1 MAKAPMASRKPPVP
15 KRGHREDDESAEPG
29 PLVKESTQAPTSR
42 GKPTREEKQEAVLK
56 ILEGLRVLQISSPEE
71 LQSIFDA
78 SPGRPQTTLPKH
90 EKVVCVYD
98 LETTGLGK
106 TDVRPLSFSVFKF
119 YIVLIMSVLNRALAS
134 LKWVP
139 LQSFIRNRAPGP
151 RSTRFMGYGM
161 CAIFGVLFRSKAYF
175 LPTST
180 PEKEVS
186 PGVPHAH
193 TAKSLR
199 AMGTKPFSKDVGPR
213 FRAFL
218 DKHGV
223 TILAAHNGKRY
234 DHRIMAFHGFQPQ
247 RGVLAADTMV
257 S

>member
-1 MAKAPMASRKPPVP
+1 
-15 KRGHREDDESAEPG
+15 
-29 PLVKESTQAPTSR
+29 
-42 GKPTREEKQEAVLK
+42 
-56 ILEGLRVLQISSPEE
+56 
-71 LQSIFDA
+71 
-78 SPGRPQTTLPKH
+78 
-90 EKVVCVYD
+90 
-98 LETTGLGK
+98 
-106 TDVRPLSFSVFKF
+106 
-119 YIVLIMSVLNRALAS
+119 MSVLNRALAS

-199 AMGTKPFSKDVGPR
+199 AMGTKPFSKGVGPR

-234 DHRIMAFHGFQPQ
+234 DHRIMAFHGFHPQ

-257 S
+257 NYFFNAVFIDLPLLTVVAKGLVQVLSSYAQRLFPWAPAHYSRRKTRAGGP